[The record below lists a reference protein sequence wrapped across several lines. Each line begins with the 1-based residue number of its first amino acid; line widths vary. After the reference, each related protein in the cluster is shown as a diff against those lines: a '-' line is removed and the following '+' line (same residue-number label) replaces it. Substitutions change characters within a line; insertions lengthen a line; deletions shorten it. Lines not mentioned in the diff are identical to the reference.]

1 MLTIYRL
8 STKLKRQSF
17 NLCSKLSK
25 LVMSRETHV
34 NGVVQQ
40 LSMNGQ
46 AGGDE
51 PEQVRNKYCDYVKFL
66 ELVGNLKV
74 SEQWFSVQFSLFS
87 NISWVKGKLSLWIM
101 KIFWIVVIAYVI
113 VLQNLIA
120 LPNWPLQYII
130 SNLEMIHTSRTA
142 VTRGWL
148 NHMIIF

>member
-8 STKLKRQSF
+8 STKLKKQSF

-46 AGGDE
+46 AGCDE
-51 PEQVRNKYCDYVKFL
+51 PEQVRNKYGDYVKFL

-74 SEQWFSVQFSLFS
+74 SEQ
-87 NISWVKGKLSLWIM
+87 
-101 KIFWIVVIAYVI
+101 
-113 VLQNLIA
+113 
-120 LPNWPLQYII
+120 
-130 SNLEMIHTSRTA
+130 
-142 VTRGWL
+142 
-148 NHMIIF
+148 